1 MSLKDE
7 AREYAIK
14 VLGLNCIRFV
24 ATHDFKDYVESWA
37 KTIILLGIEAWD
49 DAFDMVL
56 FRTKDN
62 EVDIYYVYE
71 VILAEKA
78 LKLCLHLR
86 DLGFKAKHEPYRL
99 PLKQV
104 AVKAGAGCYGKNS
117 LIISPQYGSRIRF
130 TCIVTD
136 AELEP
141 DQPFKADLCGE
152 CDLCVRACPLN
163 AIREPYRIDARR
175 CVNSLTPPSREVD
188 SDVMEL
194 APKLLR
200 RPTENAIILCSIC
213 QAVCPYN
220 KGVKNF

>member
-1 MSLKDE
+1 MTLKDE
-7 AREYAIK
+7 IREYANR
-14 VLGLNCIRFV
+14 VLGLNCVKFV
-24 ATHDFKDYVESWA
+24 AAHDFKDYVEPWV
-37 KTIILLGIEAWD
+37 KTIILLGIETWD

-56 FRTKDN
+56 FRAKGN

-71 VILAEKA
+71 VIMAEKA

-117 LIISPQYGSRIRF
+117 LIITPEYGSRIRF

-136 AELEP
+136 VDLEP
-141 DQPFKADLCGE
+141 DPPFKADLCGE
-152 CDLCVRACPLN
+152 CNLCMKACPLN
-163 AIREPYRIDARR
+163 AIREPYRIDVKR
-175 CVNSLTPPSREVD
+175 CVNSLAPPSKEVVR
-188 SDVMEL
+188 DVMEL

-200 RPTENAIILCSIC
+200 RPTENAMILCSIC
-213 QAVCPYN
+213 QDVCPYN
-220 KGVKNF
+220 RRVKNF